1 MQSYL
6 KNTQSLLHITGIC
19 RDADINSQN
28 GAIVGAREG
37 ETTGNAKTKKNTLR
51 LISELQR
58 NNLCLTNFCRKNENL
73 TASIVILS

>member
-1 MQSYL
+1 MA
-6 KNTQSLLHITGIC
+6 GIC
-19 RDADINSQN
+19 RDTDINSRN
-28 GAIVGAREG
+28 GAIDGARER

>member
-1 MQSYL
+1 M
-6 KNTQSLLHITGIC
+6 
-19 RDADINSQN
+19 
-28 GAIVGAREG
+28 
-37 ETTGNAKTKKNTLR
+37 KTKKNTLR